1 MKNAMKDEYKII
13 TENEFKAARFII
25 KEDLLELD
33 GNSFK
38 YSYVKIRP
46 GICVLIKVGLKFAVI
61 KEYRYPIR
69 QWSYE
74 FCAGMIDDGET
85 PYSAAGREIM
95 EETGYIPETLMPL
108 GSFYPS
114 FGATDE
120 LIHLF
125 YAECRSKKET
135 ARERSELMQCELL
148 SYSEIENLIMSGK
161 FMHGAGLAA
170 WLRYKLCAGDME
182 ER

>member
-1 MKNAMKDEYKII
+1 MKDEYKIL
-13 TENEFKAARFII
+13 TENEFQAARFTI

-33 GNSFK
+33 GSSFN

-46 GICVLIKVGLKFAVI
+46 GICVIIKVGLKFIVI
-61 KEYRYPIR
+61 HEYRYPIK

-74 FCAGMIDDGET
+74 FCAEIIDNGET
-85 PYSAAGREIM
+85 PYAAARREIL
-95 EETGYIPETLMPL
+95 EETGYIPDTLMPL

-120 LIHLF
+120 RIYLF
-125 YAECRSKKET
+125 YAECTDKRNT
-135 ARERSELMQCELL
+135 ARESTELMTCCLL

-170 WLRYKLCAGDME
+170 WLRYKLCAEDAE

>member
-1 MKNAMKDEYKII
+1 MKDEYKILN
-13 TENEFKAARFII
+13 ENEFKAARFTIE
-25 KEDLLELD
+25 EDILELD
-33 GNSFK
+33 GNRFN

-46 GICVLIKVGLKFAVI
+46 GICVIIKVGSEFVVL
-61 KEYRYPIR
+61 KEYRYPIK

-85 PYSAAGREIM
+85 PYAAARREVE
-95 EETGYIPETLMPL
+95 EETGYIPDSIIEL

-120 LIHLF
+120 RIYLF
-125 YAECRSKKET
+125 YAECTLKKNEEREET
-135 ARERSELMQCELL
+135 ELMSCEMV
-148 SYSEIENLIMSGK
+148 SRSEIEKLIRSGK

-170 WLRYKLCAGDME
+170 WLRYKLCKEDT
-182 ER
+182 